1 MKDTEKVSVQTNVD
15 HKGEGLSRHMGLKAI
30 GFKTIEQNDI
40 TQEGEGRE
48 VGREQSS
55 FAGWLLLIRP

>member
-1 MKDTEKVSVQTNVD
+1 
-15 HKGEGLSRHMGLKAI
+15 MGLRAI

-40 TQEGEGRE
+40 TQEGESRE